1 MATIK
6 KEAPKLQ
13 AELQHFL
20 RTAML
25 ALKDEIAGLTNVIE
39 AQQAIIQRWQYYSHY
54 SQ

>member
-25 ALKDEIAGLTNVIE
+25 ALKDEIAGRDRNVIE
-39 AQQAIIQRWQYYSHY
+39 GQQTMMQCWQ
-54 SQ
+54 